1 MRDATCV
8 VLAAGLG
15 TRMGGEKLSKSFRD
29 GTILDAVLDAC
40 GDFPTVVVAS
50 EGAIEA
56 VPRLRAARYARDDNE
71 GARYARDD
79 NEGTFR
85 VLVNTEPERGMA
97 HSLRL
102 ANAVVS
108 ADHPIAV
115 LLGDKPRISTGL
127 VERMIGELGE
137 NDVVYPVRAGT
148 PGHPVV
154 FSPFARALI
163 VALRDGDTIHMVRDH
178 EMLTRRSIEIDD
190 EGAYVDIDTEED
202 YRRLRP

>member
-15 TRMGGEKLSKSFRD
+15 TRMGGEKLSKSFRE
-29 GTILDAVLDAC
+29 GTILDAVLEAC
-40 GDFPTVVVAS
+40 ADFPTVVVGSQAL
-50 EGAIEA
+50 IDA

-71 GARYARDD
+71 GLS
-79 NEGTFR
+79 
-85 VLVNTEPERGMA
+85 VLVNAEPERGMA

-115 LLGDKPRISTGL
+115 LLGDKPLVSAGL

-137 NDVVYPVRAGT
+137 NDVAYPVRGGT

-163 VALRDGDTIHMVRDH
+163 VALRDGDTIYMVRDH
-178 EMLTRRSIEIDD
+178 DMLARRPVEIDD
-190 EGAYVDIDTEED
+190 EGAYVDIDTQED

>member
-15 TRMGGEKLSKSFRD
+15 TRMGGEKLSKSFGS

-40 GDFPTVVVAS
+40 AGFPTVVVAS
-50 EGAIEA
+50 PA
-56 VPRLRAARYARDDNE
+56 VKLDVLPSNMQ
-71 GARYARDD
+71 
-79 NEGTFR
+79 
-85 VLVNTEPERGMA
+85 VLVNNEPERGMA

-102 ANAVVS
+102 ANAVVT

-115 LLGDKPRISTGL
+115 LLGDKPLVNAGL
-127 VERMIGELGE
+127 LERMIGELGE
-137 NDVVYPVRAGT
+137 NDVTYPVRSGT

-163 VALRDGDTIHMVRDH
+163 IGLRDGDTIHMVRDH
-178 EMLTRRSIEIDD
+178 EMLTRHPVEIND
-190 EGAYVDIDTEED
+190 EGAYADIDTEED
-202 YRRLRP
+202 YRKLRP

>member
-29 GTILDAVLDAC
+29 GTILDAVLAAC
-40 GDFPTVVVAS
+40 ANFSTIVVAS
-50 EGAIEA
+50 PALEFGVMPPNLQI
-56 VPRLRAARYARDDNE
+56 
-71 GARYARDD
+71 
-79 NEGTFR
+79 
-85 VLVNTEPERGMA
+85 LVNTEPERGMA

-102 ANAVVS
+102 ANAVAPV
-108 ADHPIAV
+108 DHPIVV
-115 LLGDKPRISTGL
+115 LLGDKPLVNAGL
-127 VERMIGELGE
+127 VERMLDELGE
-137 NDVVYPVRAGT
+137 NDVAYPVRGGT

-178 EMLTRRSIEIDD
+178 EMLSRRLVEIDD
-190 EGAYVDIDTEED
+190 EGAYTDIDTEDD
-202 YRRLRP
+202 YRKLGP

>member
-1 MRDATCV
+1 
-8 VLAAGLG
+8 
-15 TRMGGEKLSKSFRD
+15 
-29 GTILDAVLDAC
+29 
-40 GDFPTVVVAS
+40 
-50 EGAIEA
+50 
-56 VPRLRAARYARDDNE
+56 
-71 GARYARDD
+71 
-79 NEGTFR
+79 
-85 VLVNTEPERGMA
+85 MA

-102 ANAVVS
+102 ANAVAP

-115 LLGDKPRISTGL
+115 LLGDKPLVNAGL

-137 NDVVYPVRAGT
+137 NDVAYPVRGGA

-178 EMLTRRSIEIDD
+178 EMLTRRPVEIDD

-202 YRRLRP
+202 YRRLQP